1 MIFILWYLFLVL
13 LSYILRGFSVYTC
26 DVSIVSR
33 SERGRKINA
42 VVDQAGK
49 AMTDTTKA
57 VGTCVAM

>member
-1 MIFILWYLFLVL
+1 MVFISGPTL
-13 LSYILRGFSVYTC
+13 LHFRGFSVYTC